1 MGTTLSSKNDEV
13 PQAAPALT
21 AEHKIK
27 CVLELQ
33 GSWSYRGWSA
43 TTRAG
48 TGSKELQPV
57 LQFLENCD
65 KRGCTPLSKAQAMVV
80 ISFPAALP
88 KCQNRAVD
96 HSKLQRETVSS

>member
-1 MGTTLSSKNDEV
+1 MGTTLSSKNYEV

-21 AEHKIK
+21 TEHKIK
-27 CVLELQ
+27 CVLP
-33 GSWSYRGWSA
+33 SWSYRGWSA
-43 TTRAG
+43 MTRAG

-57 LQFLENCD
+57 LQFPENCD

>member
-1 MGTTLSSKNDEV
+1 MGITLSSKNYEV

-27 CVLELQ
+27 CVLP
-33 GSWSYRGWSA
+33 SWSYRGWSA

-48 TGSKELQPV
+48 IGSKELQPV
-57 LQFLENCD
+57 PQFLENCD
-65 KRGCTPLSKAQAMVV
+65 KTGCSPLSKAQAMVV
-80 ISFPAALP
+80 ISFSAALP